1 MKTDREFLDGIYA
14 KAERIQAEH
23 KSPAGIRYIWFKK
36 AAPVLVLCLLA
47 VIVLP
52 VYRNLKGKDTTNTD
66 GISKISA
73 YEEIEKNRQMPGD
86 PGNTRT
92 VPFSAVPA
100 ESLIVMGEVTETC
113 PADDDTLISL
123 NIEKIY
129 QGTASGTVSFPV
141 PAASGLSFE
150 KGDKG
155 LIYLELTDEGYI
167 LSRGDDSWYSYA
179 GEEDVGQV
187 FLSPDGVRI
196 SSSELTDQ

>member
-1 MKTDREFLDGIYA
+1 MKTDREFLNGIYA
-14 KAERIQAEH
+14 KAERIQADH
-23 KSPAGIRYIWFKK
+23 KKSAGIRYVWVKK

-52 VYRNLKGKDTTNTD
+52 VYWNLKGKDTKDTD

-73 YEEIEKNRQMPGD
+73 YEENEKNRQMPGD
-86 PGNTRT
+86 PGNTRA

-100 ESLIVMGEVTETC
+100 ESLIVMGEVTEAC
-113 PADDDTLISL
+113 PADEGMVISF
-123 NIEKIY
+123 NIEKTY
-129 QGTASGTVSFPV
+129 RGTASGTVSFPV
-141 PAASGLSFE
+141 PAASALSFE

-155 LIYLELTDEGYI
+155 LICLELTDEGYI

-179 GEEDVGQV
+179 GEEDDSQV
-187 FLSPDGVRI
+187 FLSPDGARI